1 MADFRLPD
9 LGEGVTEAE
18 IDKWLVKEG
27 DVIEEDAPLVEVITD
42 KATAEIPSP
51 FAGTVTKI
59 YAQAGDVVPVGTV
72 LVTVTGDNEAVAAA
86 PAPPTAP
93 PPGPSAPPVPVHAA
107 PPIPSA
113 ALPAVPPAPSDG
125 VAASPAPPPETQ
137 DRSGTAVKAMP
148 PVRKLARDLGIDLT
162 SISGSGPSGR
172 ILREDVEAAS
182 GGRIQAAAAEPASRP
197 PAPLRS
203 APRAAPS
210 QVPIPPGGKRE
221 PYRGVRRTIGDRM
234 QHAHL
239 VVPPVTHVE
248 ECDVTEMDATRKL
261 ANERNPKLP
270 KLTYMPF
277 IVKAV
282 VTCLKQY
289 PALNASLDEEAG
301 EIVFHD
307 RYDIGIAIDTPSG
320 LTVGVVRDAGSL
332 RLGELALEI
341 DRLASDG
348 REGRLSPEDMRDPT
362 FTVSSPG
369 GSYGGL
375 LATPIVFHPQ
385 SAILGVH
392 RAKERPVVRDGQIV
406 IRKMMNL
413 STTFDHRILDGM
425 TAARFTLDLIELLEH
440 PAVLAMES

>member
-1 MADFRLPD
+1 MADFKLPD

-72 LVTVTGDNEAVAAA
+72 LVTVMGENETVPSTPVPAAPVPPASPPTPSAPPAPTSPGPPAPGSTLPRAPEHLA
-86 PAPPTAP
+86 PAPPAAT
-93 PPGPSAPPVPVHAA
+93 PSPT
-107 PPIPSA
+107 SA
-113 ALPAVPPAPSDG
+113 S
-125 VAASPAPPPETQ
+125 
-137 DRSGTAVKAMP
+137 RVKAMP
-148 PVRKLARDLGIDLT
+148 PVRKLARDLGVDLALVA
-162 SISGSGPSGR
+162 GSGPQGR
-172 ILREDVEAAS
+172 ILREDVEAAAS
-182 GGRIQAAAAEPASRP
+182 GARP
-197 PAPLRS
+197 TGTQLTSPLRS

-210 QVPIPPGGKRE
+210 QGPIPAGGRRE

-261 ANERNPKLP
+261 ANERNPQLP

-277 IVKAV
+277 IVKAAV
-282 VTCLKQY
+282 ACLKQY
-289 PALNASLDEEAG
+289 PALNASLDEEAA
-301 EIVFHD
+301 EIVYHD
-307 RYDIGIAIDTPSG
+307 RYDIGIAIDTPAG
-320 LTVGVVRDAGSL
+320 LTVGVIRDAGSL
-332 RLGELALEI
+332 RLGELAQEI
-341 DRLASDG
+341 DRLASAG

-362 FTVSSPG
+362 FTISSPG
-369 GSYGGL
+369 GSFGGL

-406 IRKMMNL
+406 IRKMMNI